1 MKTFK
6 KTLEINGETVS
17 RMQEMA
23 HRAHVFKKK
32 IPRTPT

>member
-1 MKTFK
+1 MKTLK
-6 KTLEINGETVS
+6 INCETVA

-32 IPRTPT
+32 ILRTPT